1 MVFSSIIFLFFFLPL
16 TLICY
21 YGTLK
26 KLRNF
31 TLLLFSLLFYCWG
44 EGQFA
49 LLMVFS
55 IIVNYFGVRLL
66 NKSNAK
72 LIKNTVL
79 ASLLFINLAP
89 LFYFKYFNFFVE
101 NISKLGINI
110 SINHIHLPIGIS
122 FFTFQAISYI
132 IDVYRKEVAPQESI
146 INLGLYIAL
155 FPQLIA
161 GPIIRYHDIARQLFF
176 RTINIDK
183 FASGVERFVYGLG
196 KKVLIANPMGT
207 IADSVFSLP
216 PYQFST
222 SAAWIGILC
231 YTMQIYYD
239 FSGYSDMAIGL
250 GRMFGFSFLEN
261 FNYPYIAKSAREF
274 WRRWHI
280 SLSNWL
286 RDYLYFP
293 LGGNRLG
300 TLRTHCNLLM
310 VFLLC
315 GLWHGA
321 SWNFV
326 LWGAVHGFFLV
337 IEHGKFGQWMAERP
351 KVVQHM
357 YLSIIVINTWVL
369 FRVDS
374 LPEAL
379 HYFKTLYGFEGMSQM
394 YPYIAIKLD
403 YEFFFTLGAAI
414 ILSFPLYPYLQK
426 FASSGIKSTSNN
438 IGVKVIFST
447 LKVLTISS
455 ILALSCMS
463 LASGS
468 YNPFIYFR
476 F

>member
-16 TLICY
+16 TLLCY
-21 YGTLK
+21 YCTSK
-26 KLRNF
+26 RLRNLS
-31 TLLLFSLLFYCWG
+31 LLLFSLCFYCWG
-44 EGQFA
+44 EGKFA
-49 LLMVFS
+49 LLMIFS
-55 IIVNYFGVRLL
+55 IILNYFGAILL
-66 NKSNAK
+66 NKVNTK
-72 LIKNTVL
+72 LIKNAVL
-79 ASLLFINLAP
+79 SQLLFINLAP
-89 LFYFKYFNFFVE
+89 LFYFKYFNFFFE
-101 NISKLGINI
+101 NISKLGIHL

-161 GPIIRYHDIARQLFF
+161 GPIIRYHDIARQLVF

-183 FASGVERFVYGLG
+183 FALGVERFVYGLG
-196 KKVLIANPMGT
+196 KKVLIANPMGA
-207 IADSVFSLP
+207 IADSVFALAP
-216 PYQFST
+216 HQLST
-222 SAAWIGILC
+222 STAWIGILC

-286 RDYLYFP
+286 RDYLYIP

-300 TLRTHCNLLM
+300 TLRTHSNLLI

-326 LWGAVHGFFLV
+326 LWGIVHGLFLV
-337 IEHGKFGQWMAERP
+337 IERGRFGHWMAKRL
-351 KVVQHM
+351 KAVQHI
-357 YLSIIVINTWVL
+357 YLVIIVINTWVL
-369 FRVDS
+369 FRAES

-379 HYFKTLYGFEGMSQM
+379 HYFKTLYGFEGASQM

-403 YEFFFTLGAAI
+403 YEFFLTLCGAI
-414 ILSFPLYPYLQK
+414 ILSSPLFPYLK
-426 FASSGIKSTSNN
+426 EIASSSIKSTSNS
-438 IGVKVIFST
+438 ISRSKTFCQP
-447 LKVLTISS
+447 LKNKRL
-455 ILALSCMS
+455 
-463 LASGS
+463 
-468 YNPFIYFR
+468 
-476 F
+476 